1 MRCRR
6 RIDRSF
12 VIPFALRRLRRPQ
25 PRLTIPARR
34 LPVSFAYADLQ
45 ARRAIHDSQIAG
57 YRFTHRAARRH
68 RAPLVMRSRHAR
80 VPFAPPGWFC
90 AVACCRLPRAIN
102 RLAAWRGGN
111 RRRFTSPPQY
121 RHNSSS
127 RSAAERIPA
136 APHPSHHVTSVG
148 RSSGPTGQSG
158 RGVDSFMVARLVRAS
173 VAGQRGDSRGRLS
186 FVYSFGNDAGCA
198 SACAIPAS
206 NSASRAEVNRSPSGR
221 QRMISRA
228 AISRRRLS
236 SGGSSRSWGHS
247 SMGQQL
253 HAQRASEGR
262 ASGSRRCD

>member
-1 MRCRR
+1 MPATTNGSSPPLIGLASRRSESPCTCFVQSAMRCRR

-57 YRFTHRAARRH
+57 CRFTHRAARRH
-68 RAPLVMRSRHAR
+68 RAPLVMRARHAR

-158 RGVDSFMVARLVRAS
+158 RGVDSFMVARLVR
-173 VAGQRGDSRGRLS
+173 VPPRRAGQRTDRGYTSTR
-186 FVYSFGNDAGCA
+186 C
-198 SACAIPAS
+198 
-206 NSASRAEVNRSPSGR
+206 SGR
-221 QRMISRA
+221 HPA
-228 AISRRRLS
+228 ARN
-236 SGGSSRSWGHS
+236 
-247 SMGQQL
+247 
-253 HAQRASEGR
+253 AAS
-262 ASGSRRCD
+262 